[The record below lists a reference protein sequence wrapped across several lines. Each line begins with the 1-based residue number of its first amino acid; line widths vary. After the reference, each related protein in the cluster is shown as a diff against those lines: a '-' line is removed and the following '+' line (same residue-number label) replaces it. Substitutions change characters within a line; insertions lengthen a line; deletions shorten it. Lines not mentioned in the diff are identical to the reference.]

1 MIAVAIDFP
10 NSPTL
15 YQDFTVGSRTW
26 TWNGEKW
33 MIGLNPSTT
42 VLDDLADVNAPS
54 PSNGEFLRYDGSEW
68 VSLGAGTSSL
78 ATAWWMGN

>member
-1 MIAVAIDFP
+1 
-10 NSPTL
+10 
-15 YQDFTVGSRTW
+15 
-26 TWNGEKW
+26 